1 MLKWRTSL
9 ICIFQLGTI
18 KIEKK
23 ISFARFYVT
32 SETSYE
38 TLITL
43 FAAVDSTKEMVVATG
58 LRVWVAPGAVVVVR
72 SLQDG
77 PNVQSIAQERL
88 GGRRLSLSWRMENVS
103 FVLDVPVRRGDPIC
117 ELVCVH

>member
-1 MLKWRTSL
+1 M
-9 ICIFQLGTI
+9 
-18 KIEKK
+18 
-23 ISFARFYVT
+23 T